1 MVKTYILNTEFLDNK
16 ELFNSKLESV
26 DKERKEK
33 ILRLP
38 FANQKLSLGA
48 GLLIKEFVGEIS
60 SYNKHGKPISAN
72 GEFNVSHSGKYVV
85 LSKSKKPVGVDIEI
99 LQRGKNKIAHRFFT
113 IDECIQID
121 RSYDRDN
128 TFTRIWTLKEAF
140 LKCIG
145 TGIGEYF
152 SKFTIFLDEEE
163 VKISQNIQSNPV
175 YFKEYFVEC
184 YKLAV
189 CSEDNSFSREIED
202 VTQKVF
208 AKI

>member
-1 MVKTYILNTEFLDNK
+1 MVETYILNTELLDNK
-16 ELFNSKLESV
+16 ELFYNKLETV
-26 DKERKEK
+26 DNVRKEK

-60 SYNKHGKPISAN
+60 SYNKQGKPLSDN
-72 GEFNVSHSGKYVV
+72 VEFNVSHSGKYVV
-85 LSKSKKPVGVDIEI
+85 LSKGEKPVGVDIEI

-113 IDECIQID
+113 LDECVQID
-121 RSYDRDN
+121 RSYDKDR

-145 TGIGEYF
+145 TGIGENL
-152 SKFTIFLDEEE
+152 SKFKIYLDDEE
-163 VKISQNIQSNPV
+163 VKIQQSIFDKAF
-175 YFKEYFVEC
+175 YFKEYFVEG
-184 YKLAV
+184 YKMAV
-189 CSEDNSFSREIED
+189 CSEDNSFAREAED
-202 VTQKVF
+202 VTQKIF